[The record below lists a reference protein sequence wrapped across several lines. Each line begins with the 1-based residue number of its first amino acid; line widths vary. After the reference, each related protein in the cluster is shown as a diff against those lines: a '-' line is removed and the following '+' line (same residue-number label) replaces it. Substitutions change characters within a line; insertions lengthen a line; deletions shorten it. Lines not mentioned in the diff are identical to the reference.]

1 MLKTEWETKKFSDVL
16 DIRNGRNQKAVESE
30 SGTYPILGSAG
41 NIMGYATDYICE
53 AGTTI
58 IGRKGNISTP
68 IYIETKFWN
77 VDTAFGL
84 SPKAGLN
91 NKFLY
96 YYCLS
101 YDFAALNRGTTIPS
115 LVKSE
120 LLEIPIPLPT
130 LPEQTRIVAILD
142 EAFANIS
149 QAVANAEKNLA
160 NARELFDSYL
170 NEVFTHKGWGKVSID
185 DIAKVTS
192 GNNFKS
198 EDFSSKNTVKSIKI
212 TNVGVQRFISSE
224 DSFLPKDFDKKYPK
238 FKVSSGSIVIALTRS
253 IISDGLKVAIVP
265 DDYDNA
271 LLNQRVAALM
281 ADQRKTSNQY
291 LFFFLCSNYAME
303 YVLKKANTLMQ
314 PNLSI
319 NDLKKLELHLPS
331 LNLQLEQQKALL
343 HLKENTL
350 ELEDVYRRKLAALA
364 ELKQA
369 LLQKAFTGELTA
381 ADQPT

>member
-1 MLKTEWETKKFSDVL
+1 MLKAGWQTKKFSDVL

-30 SGTYPILGSAG
+30 SGTYPVLGSAG
-41 NIMGYATDYICE
+41 NVMGYATDYICE

-68 IYIETKFWN
+68 IYVETKFWN

-120 LLEIPIPLPT
+120 LLEISIPLPP

-160 NARELFDSYL
+160 NTRELFDSYL
-170 NEVFTHKGWGKVSID
+170 NKVFASSDERVKL
-185 DIAKVTS
+185 
-192 GNNFKS
+192 S
-198 EDFSSKNTVKSIKI
+198 EITTV
-212 TNVGVQRFISSE
+212 
-224 DSFLPKDFDKKYPK
+224 
-238 FKVSSGSIVIALTRS
+238 
-253 IISDGLKVAIVP
+253 ISDGDHSPPPKAQEGIPFITISNVNKNTRLIDFSDTFKVPQSYFDALKDTRKPFFGDVLYTVTGSYGIPIKVP
-265 DDYDNA
+265 HGVEFCFQRHIGLLRPKKNINSSWLYYA
-271 LLNQRVAALM
+271 LLSPSVYEQASSGATGT
-281 ADQRKTSNQY
+281 AQKT
-291 LFFFLCSNYAME
+291 
-303 YVLKKANTLMQ
+303 V
-314 PNLSI
+314 
-319 NDLKKLELHLPS
+319 S
-331 LNLQLEQQKALL
+331 LNVLRNIEVPMMSESEQVSAVEKLDLFWAQK
-343 HLKENTL
+343 E
-350 ELEDVYRRKLAALA
+350 ELEDIYRRKLAALA

-381 ADQPT
+381 N

>member
-1 MLKTEWETKKFSDVL
+1 MPKAGWQTKKFSDVL

-41 NIMGYATDYICE
+41 NVMGYATDYICE

-68 IYIETKFWN
+68 IYVETQFWN

-84 SPKAGLN
+84 SPKAGLHN
-91 NKFLY
+91 RFLY

-120 LLEIPIPLPT
+120 LLEIPIPRPP

-170 NEVFTHKGWGKVSID
+170 NEVFTRKGEGYKEVTLGKEVSLL
-185 DIAKVTS
+185 T
-192 GNNFKS
+192 GFPFKS
-198 EDFSSKNTVKSIKI
+198 KDFTDKPSDIKLLRGDNVIHAKLRWTDVKRWEAS
-212 TNVGVQRFISSE
+212 QS
-224 DSFLPKDFDKKYPK
+224 DSFKDYALLEND
-238 FKVSSGSIVIALTRS
+238 IVIAMDRTWISSGIKYAQLTKH
-253 IISDGLKVAIVP
+253 DLP
-265 DDYDNA
+265 C
-271 LLNQRVAALM
+271 LLVQRVARLRANDNIDSVFLKFIIGSKM
-281 ADQRKTSNQY
+281 FEQY
-291 LFFFLCSNYAME
+291 VISVQTGIGVPHISGGQISAFTFWMP
-303 YVLKKANTLMQ
+303 KIK
-314 PNLSI
+314 
-319 NDLKKLELHLPS
+319 
-331 LNLQLEQQKALL
+331 EQQKVAQKLAIL
-343 HLKENTL
+343 EENMQQ
-350 ELEDVYRRKLAALA
+350 LEDVYRRKLAALA

-381 ADQPT
+381 